1 MDVLGYPG
9 DYRIGCI
16 LAVPVQTNVGVVSHK
31 GILGDQLGPDDLPTV
46 IHNVKLFG
54 QIIET
59 SMSDYLLMAV
69 GPISSEGYPGMLP
82 PEKVLER
89 ARSQI
94 EKPWRPWSNCEH
106 FVSWSHDIPVSSP
119 QLRSAA
125 KSAAKATGI
134 IAGIVAVGRFLR

>member
-31 GILGDQLGPDDLPTV
+31 GLMGDHLGDDELPTV
-46 IHNVKLFG
+46 VHNAKLFG
-54 QIIET
+54 QIVET

-69 GPISSEGYPGMLP
+69 GPISSEGYPGLLP
-82 PEKVLER
+82 SAEVLTR

-94 EKPWRPWSNCEH
+94 EKPWRLWHNCEH
-106 FVSWSHDIPVSSP
+106 FVAWSHGLPVRSP

-125 KSAAKATGI
+125 KSAAKATGV
-134 IAGIVAVGRFLR
+134 IAGLVLVGRWVL